1 LQRALRIP
9 ALSAGWRA
17 SFAALLD
24 RERKGGG
31 VAGNPGLGPSA
42 GPPPAWQGFRP
53 LRVSQKL
60 RESSNVTSLVLEP
73 ADGKPLTAALAGQFI
88 ALRLRPS
95 PDAPVLLRS
104 YSLSGEPSAERYRI
118 SVKREWH
125 GAAGTYI
132 DTRVQAGDFLEAS
145 APRGSFTL
153 Q

>member
-1 LQRALRIP
+1 
-9 ALSAGWRA
+9 
-17 SFAALLD
+17 
-24 RERKGGG
+24 
-31 VAGNPGLGPSA
+31 
-42 GPPPAWQGFRP
+42 
-53 LRVSQKL
+53 
-60 RESSNVTSLVLEP
+60 VLEP

-118 SVKREWH
+118 SVKREPH